1 MTDELTFTPPQPI
14 PYPSHKII
22 KKLYRTPI
30 LLFRLGLGKFFGKY
44 ILILSTTGRKSG
56 KVHRTP
62 VEYFLDEERI
72 FVMSGFGDTPD
83 WYQNLQKDP
92 HVTLNV
98 RNDVLRMIARKP
110 ETQSEWEGVINFLK
124 ASPVSILSSHGLV
137 NQLDDQQIQKE
148 IKHWPVL
155 TFDSTQEPCPKPLEP
170 DLTWAW
176 PLILLFSARA
186 VLRCWLRYRK
196 RKK

>member
-1 MTDELTFTPPQPI
+1 MKDELTFTPPQPI

-62 VEYFLDEERI
+62 VEYFLDEDRI

-98 RNDVLRMIARKP
+98 RNDVLHMLARKP

-124 ASPVSILSSHGLV
+124 TSPVSILSNPEMV
-137 NQLDDQQIQKE
+137 NKLDNSDFQQELK
-148 IKHWPVL
+148 KWPVL
-155 TFDSTQEPCPKPLEP
+155 TFDRIDEPCPNPLEP